1 MVGNRLGS
9 KGLLAAFGAA
19 LAFATVLLW
28 AAGAQSAP
36 KKAFDLQAHRGG
48 LGLRPESTLS
58 AFGTVQTR
66 LGSGWR
72 SVTVRG
78 YPCSTRYAG
87 TAPGVRPRTSAI
99 PSHSRQMSAI
109 TSVRMA
115 SCPRRVSRK

>member
-36 KKAFDLQAHRGG
+36 RQAFDLQAHRGG

-58 AFGTVQTR
+58 SFGNAMR
-66 LGSGWR
+66 LGL
-72 SVTVRG
+72 
-78 YPCSTRYAG
+78 STLELDTTR
-87 TAPGVRPRTSAI
+87 RTHAAVSSNSA
-99 PSHSRQMSAI
+99 SA
-109 TSVRMA
+109 
-115 SCPRRVSRK
+115 